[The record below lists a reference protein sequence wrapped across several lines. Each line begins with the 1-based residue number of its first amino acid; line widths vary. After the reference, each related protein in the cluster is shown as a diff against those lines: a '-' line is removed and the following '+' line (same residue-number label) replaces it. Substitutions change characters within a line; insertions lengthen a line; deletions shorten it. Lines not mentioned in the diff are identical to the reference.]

1 MTEVRVYNAEARV
14 VMTEARIRCA
24 EKHALYVVLLIANA
38 SSFCHYGSD
47 KPSKKDHRY
56 VQDVAEKE

>member
-24 EKHALYVVLLIANA
+24 EKHALYVVSLIANA
-38 SSFCHYGSD
+38 S
-47 KPSKKDHRY
+47 
-56 VQDVAEKE
+56 

>member
-24 EKHALYVVLLIANA
+24 EKHALYVVSLIATA
-38 SSFCHYGSD
+38 SSCLGLINQVKRSIVTY
-47 KPSKKDHRY
+47 KM
-56 VQDVAEKE
+56 